1 MVDRSRAPVVAVLTR
16 APSSGGKTRLFA
28 ALGRPVDP
36 ALLSAL
42 LLDTLD
48 GATVPETKR
57 VVAVDPPD
65 ACGDV
70 RAFVPTDVGVRP
82 QVRGSLG
89 DRMRALITE
98 LVEEGAA
105 GVVLLG
111 SDLPDITPA
120 VVARAL
126 AWLDEDPASLVLG
139 PATDGG
145 YYLLAATR
153 VPDVFDG
160 IDWGSSRVLEQTL
173 AAADRA
179 GMRVHL
185 LEPLTD
191 VDTPG
196 DLREVTA
203 RRTRQWAAALRVP
216 STD

>member
-1 MVDRSRAPVVAVLTR
+1 
-16 APSSGGKTRLFA
+16 
-28 ALGRPVDP
+28 
-36 ALLSAL
+36 
-42 LLDTLD
+42 
-48 GATVPETKR
+48 
-57 VVAVDPPD
+57 
-65 ACGDV
+65 
-70 RAFVPTDVGVRP
+70 
-82 QVRGSLG
+82 
-89 DRMRALITE
+89 
-98 LVEEGAA
+98 
-105 GVVLLG
+105 
-111 SDLPDITPA
+111 
-120 VVARAL
+120 
-126 AWLDEDPASLVLG
+126 VLG

>member
-28 ALGRPVDP
+28 ALGCPVDP

-70 RAFVPTDVGVRP
+70 RARVPADVGVRP
-82 QVRGSLG
+82 QARGSLG
-89 DRMRALITE
+89 DRMRALMTE
-98 LVEEGAA
+98 LVEEGAT

-126 AWLDEDPASLVLG
+126 AWLDDDPASLVLG